1 MPKLHIRSKFS
12 GPSELC
18 SAYTCISVVVV
29 VRQQVNGML
38 VTYRLQWKI
47 FAQYMEEEKA
57 EIGYGMLEEGVP
69 TEGRKGLILW
79 EKR

>member
-1 MPKLHIRSKFS
+1 MPKFHSGSKFN

-29 VRQQVNGML
+29 VRQPVNGIL

-47 FAQYMEEEKA
+47 LAQYMEEEKT

-69 TEGRKGLILW
+69 TEGRKGLVLW